1 MCISL
6 YAAKIK
12 RGGENLNIL
21 YCAKDQSRF
30 ELVPGLFSLYYRC
43 PKRGAKISPRYAEQL
58 EHLKMKPG
66 IIQKYGKLRYVAS
79 PLLSGYRKVY
89 VEKEENE

>member
-1 MCISL
+1 
-6 YAAKIK
+6 
-12 RGGENLNIL
+12 
-21 YCAKDQSRF
+21 
-30 ELVPGLFSLYYRC
+30 
-43 PKRGAKISPRYAEQL
+43 
-58 EHLKMKPG
+58 LKMKPG